1 MNISKKS
8 SLFRLKKIGN
18 NLLFALSAATSRFSE
33 YWENI
38 LKFVNRNINSII
50 MIQRKKKLLILFS
63 LMTLQGI
70 RVMNTCIQIPKK
82 IPLLNGQ
89 NKYKN

>member
-18 NLLFALSAATSRFSE
+18 NLLFATSRFSE